1 MATLE
6 ARLIFIEDVVI
17 ILKFSYLFL
26 NNFFNDLLKSFLK
39 ISLTFT
45 ILKALEI
52 YSEVLKD

>member
-17 ILKFSYLFL
+17 ILKFSCLFL